1 MTTTQTRPRGRPRLP
16 DDERRRDLTVRMHP
30 AKRAA
35 YEAAATRE
43 GLTLTTW
50 LESAADARL
59 ARPDYARIVRAALD
73 DSVAR
78 ARLAT
83 IVVPVMPDDVETMLV
98 RVERMAEQT
107 GRSSSAWR
115 GIVEMIENATREE
128 TP

>member
-43 GLTLTTW
+43 GLTLTAW

-59 ARPDYARIVRAALD
+59 ARPDYERIARRLIEDIPVR
-73 DSVAR
+73 V
-78 ARLAT
+78 RLAT

-98 RVERMAEQT
+98 SVERMAEQT

-115 GIVEMIENATREE
+115 GIVEMIERAMKGEA
-128 TP
+128 